1 MVAPTPGAGAA
12 SAKREDRDGPLPR
25 LLLVLTFVVGL
36 VDAVSY
42 LNLGH
47 VFVANMT
54 GNVVFLGFAVVGVR
68 DFSVSASLTALAAF
82 LVGALAG
89 GRLGSRTGQH
99 RGRFLG
105 GNQPATRVC
114 TVRVSCSQSQ
124 PPRIPYPNASQ
135 TGEADIPN
143 REQPNTTAAT
153 ASSAA
158 QVLELSACASSA
170 PKYTQAVRDRNSA
183 RTSRE

>member
-12 SAKREDRDGPLPR
+12 SAKREDRDGPLPW
-25 LLLVLTFVVGL
+25 LLLVLTFVTGL

-82 LVGALAG
+82 
-89 GRLGSRTGQH
+89 
-99 RGRFLG
+99 
-105 GNQPATRVC
+105 
-114 TVRVSCSQSQ
+114 
-124 PPRIPYPNASQ
+124 
-135 TGEADIPN
+135 
-143 REQPNTTAAT
+143 
-153 ASSAA
+153 
-158 QVLELSACASSA
+158 SSA
-170 PKYTQAVRDRNSA
+170 PSQAAAWA
-183 RTSRE
+183 RGQDNIAAGFWRLLS